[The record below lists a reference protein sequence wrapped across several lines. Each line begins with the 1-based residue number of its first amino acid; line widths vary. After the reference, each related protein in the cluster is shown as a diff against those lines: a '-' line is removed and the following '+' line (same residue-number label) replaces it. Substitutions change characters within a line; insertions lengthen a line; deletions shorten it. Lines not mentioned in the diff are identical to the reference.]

1 MYIFITIIFIA
12 ELIIALNLIL
22 WIMKA
27 DKKVQH
33 VNACVVTFKPL
44 AQTYLQYVRCKIT
57 AFNESF
63 GGVFTFIR
71 KKQEQFISKTVIM
84 LAIYSLLFIF
94 KIRAKK
100 ASKIYKMISVIRDL
114 AMELTV

>member
-1 MYIFITIIFIA
+1 MYIFIATIFIA

-33 VNACVVTFKPL
+33 INACAVTFKPL
-44 AQTYLQYVRCKIT
+44 AQTCLQYVRCKIT
-57 AFNESF
+57 LFNDSF
-63 GGVFTFIR
+63 GGILTFVR

-84 LAIYSLLFIF
+84 VAIYSLLFLF
-94 KIRAKK
+94 KIKAKK
-100 ASKIYKMISVIRDL
+100 ASKIYKLISVMRDL